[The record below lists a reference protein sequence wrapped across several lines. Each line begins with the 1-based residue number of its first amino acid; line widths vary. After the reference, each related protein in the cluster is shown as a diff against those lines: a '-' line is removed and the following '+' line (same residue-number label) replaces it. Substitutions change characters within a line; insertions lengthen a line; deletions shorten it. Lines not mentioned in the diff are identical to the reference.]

1 MRAGLNPYPPFGH
14 SVTPSMMEAL
24 AAVTRRRSYRKMI
37 MQVYEIGA
45 QDGLAGL
52 RLAQRADLEPGRGE
66 AVLKVRAVCLNH
78 RDILVLEGRYGA
90 RRPEFR
96 IPVSD
101 GIGEVVAVGEGV
113 TQVVPGNRATC
124 AHFASWLGGPF
135 AMSAFGEDLGITHDG
150 WLAEQIR
157 VPAAALVRIPDALSD
172 EQAVALPAAG
182 VTAWN
187 AVVEVGQVRPG
198 ATVLALGTGGVAIFA
213 LQIAKAAGAR
223 VAITSSSDEKL
234 ARARDL
240 GADVTVNYRTTPE
253 WGAAVFE
260 QTGGAD
266 IVVETG
272 GFSTLPQSIAAAAA
286 NGRIAI
292 IGALGG
298 PPESGLPN
306 FSTIIGKN
314 LILRGVA
321 EGSRAMLAELVKT
334 VAANDIQPVIDREF
348 AFADAAAAY
357 QHLKSGD
364 HMGKVM
370 IRL

>member
-1 MRAGLNPYPPFGH
+1 
-14 SVTPSMMEAL
+14 
-24 AAVTRRRSYRKMI
+24 

-45 QDGLAGL
+45 QDGIDSLRPADRPDLTAG
-52 RLAQRADLEPGRGE
+52 PGE
-66 AVLKVRAVCLNH
+66 AILKVRAVCLNH
-78 RDILVLEGRYGA
+78 RDMLVLEGRYGA
-90 RRPEFR
+90 KKPVNRV
-96 IPVSD
+96 PVSD
-101 GIGEVVAVGEGV
+101 GIGEVIAVGDGV
-113 TQVVPGNRATC
+113 TQVAVGDRANC

-135 AMSAFGEDLGITHDG
+135 AMSAFGQDLGITHDG

-157 VPAAALVRIPDALSD
+157 VPATALVKIPDGVSD

-198 ATVLALGTGGVAIFA
+198 ATVLVLGTGGVAIFA
-213 LQIAKAAGAR
+213 LQIARAAGAR
-223 VAITSSSDEKL
+223 VAITSSSDDKL
-234 ARARDL
+234 ARAREF
-240 GADVTVNYRTTPE
+240 GADFTFNYRANPE

-272 GFSTLPQSIAAAAA
+272 GFATLPQSIAAAAV

-314 LILRGVA
+314 LTLRGIT
-321 EGSRAMLAELVKT
+321 EGSRAMLAALVET
-334 VAANDIQPVIDREF
+334 VATNRIQPVIDREF
-348 AFADAAAAY
+348 SFTDAAAAY
-357 QHLKSGD
+357 GYLKTGD
-364 HMGKVM
+364 HLGKVM

>member
-1 MRAGLNPYPPFGH
+1 
-14 SVTPSMMEAL
+14 
-24 AAVTRRRSYRKMI
+24 

-52 RLAQRADLEPGRGE
+52 RLAERPALAPGPGE
-66 AVLKVRAVCLNH
+66 AVLKVRAVALNH
-78 RDILVLEGRYGA
+78 RDMLVLEGRYGA
-90 RRPEFR
+90 RRPEER
-96 IPVSD
+96 VPVSD
-101 GIGEVVAVGEGV
+101 GIGEVTAVGAGV
-113 TQVVPGNRATC
+113 TQVAVGDRATC

-135 AMSAFGEDLGITHDG
+135 KMSAFGHDLGITHDG

-157 VPAAALVRIPDALSD
+157 VPAAALVKIPDAVSD

-187 AVVEVGQVRPG
+187 AVVEVGQIRPG
-198 ATVLALGTGGVAIFA
+198 ATVLALGTGGVAMFA

-223 VAITSSSDEKL
+223 VAITSASDEKL
-234 ARARDL
+234 TRARAL

-253 WGAAVFE
+253 WGAAVFDR
-260 QTGGAD
+260 TGGAD

-272 GFSTLPQSIAAAAA
+272 GFATLPQSIAAAAV

-298 PPESGLPN
+298 PPDSGLPN
-306 FSTIIGKN
+306 FPTIIGKN
-314 LILRGVA
+314 LSLHGIA
-321 EGSRAMLAELVKT
+321 EGSRAMLVELLET
-334 VAANDIQPVIDREF
+334 VALNAIEPVIDRTF
-348 AFADAAAAY
+348 AFADAPAAY
-357 QHLKSGD
+357 QHLKTGN
-364 HMGKVM
+364 HLGKVM

>member
-1 MRAGLNPYPPFGH
+1 
-14 SVTPSMMEAL
+14 
-24 AAVTRRRSYRKMI
+24 
-37 MQVYEIGA
+37 MQAYEIGA
-45 QDGLAGL
+45 QDGLAAL
-52 RLAQRADLEPGRGE
+52 RRVERPDPVAGPGE
-66 AVLKVRAVCLNH
+66 AVLRVRAVCLNH
-78 RDILVLEGRYGA
+78 RDMLVLEGRYGA
-90 RRPEFR
+90 RRPEDR
-96 IPVSD
+96 VPVSD
-101 GIGEVVAVGEGV
+101 GIGEVIAVGDGV
-113 TQVVPGNRATC
+113 TQVAVGDRATC

-135 AMSAFGEDLGITHDG
+135 AMSAFGQDLGITHDG

-157 VPAAALVRIPDALSD
+157 VPAAALVKIPDALSD

-198 ATVLALGTGGVAIFA
+198 ATVLALGTGGVSIFA

-223 VAITSSSDEKL
+223 IAITSSSDEKL
-234 ARARDL
+234 ARAREL

-253 WGAAVFE
+253 WGAEVFN

-272 GFSTLPQSIAAAAA
+272 GFATLPQSIAAAAV
-286 NGRIAI
+286 NGRIVI

-306 FSTIIGKN
+306 FPTIIGKN
-314 LILRGVA
+314 LTMRGIA

-334 VAANDIQPVIDREF
+334 VAANKIQPVIDREF

-357 QHLKSGD
+357 QHLHSGD
-364 HMGKVM
+364 HIGKVM

>member
-1 MRAGLNPYPPFGH
+1 
-14 SVTPSMMEAL
+14 
-24 AAVTRRRSYRKMI
+24 

-45 QDGLAGL
+45 QTGLDSL
-52 RLAQRADLEPGRGE
+52 TLAERATLVPQAGE
-66 AVLKVRAVCLNH
+66 AILRVRAVCLNH
-78 RDILVLEGRYGA
+78 RDMLVLEGRYGA
-90 RRPEFR
+90 KRPETL

-101 GIGEVVAVGEGV
+101 GVGEIVAIGDGVSNVAVGD
-113 TQVVPGNRATC
+113 RATC
-124 AHFASWLGGPF
+124 AHFVSWLGGPF
-135 AMSAFGEDLGITHDG
+135 AMSAFGHDIGITHDG
-150 WLAEQIR
+150 WLAEQVR
-157 VPAAALVRIPDALSD
+157 VPASALVKIPDGVSD
-172 EQAVALPAAG
+172 RQAVALPAAG

-223 VAITSSSDEKL
+223 VVITSSSDEKL

-253 WGAAVFE
+253 WGAEVSA

-272 GFSTLPQSIAAAAA
+272 GFATLPQSIAAAAV

-298 PPESGLPN
+298 PTDSGLPN

-314 LILRGVA
+314 LTLRGIA
-321 EGSRAMLAELVKT
+321 EGSRAMLADLVKT
-334 VAANDIQPVIDREF
+334 VAASGIEPVIDREF
-348 AFADAAAAY
+348 AFADATAAY
-357 QHLKSGD
+357 QYLKSGD

-370 IRL
+370 IRV